1 MMASPEMLDLAF
13 RDARTVTQ
21 WDGRKVD
28 RKLLRDLYDLLRL
41 GPTSANCSPGRFT
54 FIVTQE
60 GKERL
65 RPALS
70 RGNVEQTMS
79 APVTVIVAYDERF
92 YDNLPKLYP
101 HTDAR
106 SWFTSSPEVALET
119 AFRNSSL
126 QGAYLIIAARMLG
139 LATGPMSGFDNKLVD
154 SAFFAGSSW
163 KSNFLVNLGYEAQI
177 SRSPRLPRLDHEEA
191 CRFE

>member
-1 MMASPEMLDLAF
+1 MLDLAF
-13 RDARTVTQ
+13 RDARTATQ
-21 WDGRKVD
+21 WDGRTVD
-28 RKLLRDLYDLLRL
+28 QRLLLELYDLLRL
-41 GPTSANCSPGRFT
+41 GPTSANCSPGRFV
-54 FIVTQE
+54 FISTQE

-65 RPALS
+65 RPALR
-70 RGNVEQTMS
+70 RGNVDQTMS
-79 APVTVIVAYDERF
+79 APVTVIVAYDEKF
-92 YDNLPKLYP
+92 YNNLPKLYP

-154 SAFFAGSSW
+154 HTFFAGLSW

-177 SRSPRLPRLDHEEA
+177 SRSPRLPRLHHEEA